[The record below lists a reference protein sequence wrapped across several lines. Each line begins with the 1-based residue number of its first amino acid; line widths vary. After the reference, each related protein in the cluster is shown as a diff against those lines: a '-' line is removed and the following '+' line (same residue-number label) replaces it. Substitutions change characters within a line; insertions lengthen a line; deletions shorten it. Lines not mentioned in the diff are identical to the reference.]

1 MTFLGISGMQYSG
14 QDLAGSRILLA
25 EDSNVFTSMVSKRMD
40 ELFGIKVEICRNFED
55 LQLAYDRSP
64 EPVTLAISNI
74 NLPGAENGEALD
86 YLIDL
91 SIPVIVFTGTFH
103 EGTREKLLKQD
114 VVDYIL
120 KDNVFAV
127 EMLAESVCRF
137 LTNHEH
143 HVLIVDD
150 SPTARALLSSRLKRY
165 NFRVSTADSGAK
177 ALELLKKN
185 SDIGLVVTD
194 YNMPDIDGFELTRRV
209 RSMRGS
215 HELRIIG
222 VSSSDNRLLSARFL
236 KAGGND
242 FMLRPFIDEEFYC
255 RVNQNLDTLIQIRSM
270 HEYRA
275 GLAGKRASPDLGAA
289 LRHLK

>member
-14 QDLAGSRILLA
+14 QSLANSRILLA
-25 EDSNVFTSMVSKRMD
+25 EDSNVFTSMISAQLK
-40 ELFGIKVEICRNFED
+40 ELLGIDVEICRNFEE
-55 LQLAYDRSP
+55 LQLAYDRSS

-74 NLPGAENGEALD
+74 NLPGAENGEALE

-91 SIPVIVFTGTFH
+91 SIPTVVFTSTFH
-103 EGTREKLLKQD
+103 EGTRDQLLAKD
-114 VVDYIL
+114 IVDYVI

-127 EMLAESVCRF
+127 DMLVESVARF
-137 LTNHEH
+137 LTNHRH

-150 SPTARALLSSRLKRY
+150 SPTARALLTSRLKRY
-165 NFRVSTADSGAK
+165 NFRVSVADCGAK
-177 ALELLKKN
+177 ALEVLKN
-185 SDIGLVVTD
+185 NADIGLMVTD
-194 YNMPDIDGFELTRRV
+194 YNMPDIDGFELTRRI
-209 RSMRGS
+209 RSVRGS

-222 VSSSDNRLLSARFL
+222 VSSSSDRLLSARFL

-270 HEYRA
+270 Q
-275 GLAGKRASPDLGAA
+275 GKGTPVAA
-289 LRHLK
+289 

>member
-14 QDLAGSRILLA
+14 ESLGNSRILLA
-25 EDSNVFTSMVSKRMD
+25 EDSNVFTSMIGMRLK
-40 ELFGIKVEICRNFED
+40 ELFDIDVEICRNFED
-55 LQLAYDRSP
+55 LQLAYDRSTDP
-64 EPVTLAISNI
+64 IMLAISNI
-74 NLPGAENGEALD
+74 NLPGAENGEALE

-91 SIPVIVFTGTFH
+91 SIPTVVFTGTFH
-103 EGTREKLLKQD
+103 QETRDKLLTKD
-114 VVDYIL
+114 IVDYIL

-137 LTNHEH
+137 LTNHRH

-165 NFRVSTADSGAK
+165 NFRVSTAENGAK
-177 ALELLKKN
+177 ALEILKKN
-185 SDIGLVVTD
+185 NDIGLVITD
-194 YNMPDIDGFELTRRV
+194 YNMPDIDGFELTRRI
-209 RSMRGS
+209 RSVRGS

-222 VSSSDNRLLSARFL
+222 VSSSSDRHLSARFL

-270 HEYRA
+270 RSA
-275 GLAGKRASPDLGAA
+275 RSVGDIKNVA
-289 LRHLK
+289 

>member
-14 QDLAGSRILLA
+14 QSLASSRILLA
-25 EDSNVFTSMVSKRMD
+25 EDSNVFTSMIGTRLK
-40 ELFGIKVEICRNFED
+40 ELFGIEVEICRNFEE
-55 LQLAYDRSP
+55 LQIAYDRSS

-74 NLPGAENGEALD
+74 NLPGAENGEALE
-86 YLIDL
+86 YLVDL
-91 SIPVIVFTGTFH
+91 SIPTIVFTGTFH
-103 EGTREKLLKQD
+103 EETRDKLLTKD
-114 VVDYIL
+114 IVDYIL

-137 LTNHEH
+137 LTNHRH

-165 NFRVSTADSGAK
+165 NFRVSVAENGAK
-177 ALELLKKN
+177 ALEILKKN
-185 SDIGLVVTD
+185 PDIGLVVTD
-194 YNMPDIDGFELTRRV
+194 YNMPDIDGFELTRRI
-209 RSMRGS
+209 RSVRGS

-222 VSSSDNRLLSARFL
+222 VSSSSNRLLSARFL

-255 RVNQNLDTLIQIRSM
+255 RVNQNLDTLIQIWSM
-270 HEYRA
+270 QA
-275 GLAGKRASPDLGAA
+275 KRQDSTVKNVA
-289 LRHLK
+289 

>member
-14 QDLAGSRILLA
+14 QSLASSRILLA
-25 EDSNVFTSMVSKRMD
+25 EDSNVFTSMIGTRLK
-40 ELFGIKVEICRNFED
+40 ELFGIEVEICRNFEE
-55 LQLAYDRSP
+55 LQIAYDRSS

-74 NLPGAENGEALD
+74 NLPGAENGEALE
-86 YLIDL
+86 YLVDL
-91 SIPVIVFTGTFH
+91 SIPTIVFTGTFH
-103 EGTREKLLKQD
+103 EETRDKLLTKD
-114 VVDYIL
+114 IVDYIL

-137 LTNHEH
+137 LTNHRH

-165 NFRVSTADSGAK
+165 NFRVSVAENGAK
-177 ALELLKKN
+177 ALDILKKN
-185 SDIGLVVTD
+185 PDIGLVVTD
-194 YNMPDIDGFELTRRV
+194 YNMPDIDGFELTRRI
-209 RSMRGS
+209 RSVRGS

-222 VSSSDNRLLSARFL
+222 VSSSSNRLLSARFL

-255 RVNQNLDTLIQIRSM
+255 RVNQNLDTLIQIWSM
-270 HEYRA
+270 QA
-275 GLAGKRASPDLGAA
+275 KRQDSTVKNVA
-289 LRHLK
+289 

>member
-1 MTFLGISGMQYSG
+1 MNFLGITGMQYSG
-14 QDLAGSRILLA
+14 VPFTNSRILLA
-25 EDSNVFTSMVSKRMD
+25 EDTNVFTQMVSMRLN
-40 ELFGIKVEICRNFED
+40 ELLGVTVEVCRNFEE
-55 LQLAYDRSP
+55 LQACYEHSP

-74 NLPGAENGEALD
+74 NLPGAEKGEALE

-91 SIPVIVFTGTFH
+91 SIPTIVFTSTFH
-103 EGTREKLLKQD
+103 EGTRETLIAKD

-120 KDNVFAV
+120 KDNIFAV
-127 EMLAESVCRF
+127 DMLTESVCRF
-137 LTNHEH
+137 LTNHRH

-165 NFRVSTADSGAK
+165 NFRVSLADSGAK
-177 ALELLKKN
+177 ALDILKAN
-185 SDIGLVVTD
+185 PDIGLVVTD
-194 YNMPDIDGFELTRRV
+194 YNMPDIDGFELTRRIRTV
-209 RSMRGS
+209 RGS

-222 VSSSDNRLLSARFL
+222 VSSSTNRLLSARFL

-270 HEYRA
+270 QARRQETA
-275 GLAGKRASPDLGAA
+275 VKNVA
-289 LRHLK
+289 

>member
-14 QDLAGSRILLA
+14 QSLANSRILLA
-25 EDSNVFTSMVSKRMD
+25 EDSNVFTSMIGTRLK
-40 ELFGIKVEICRNFED
+40 ELFGIEVEICRNFEE
-55 LQLAYDRSP
+55 LQLSYDRSSDP
-64 EPVTLAISNI
+64 ITLAISNI
-74 NLPGAENGEALD
+74 NLPGAENGEALE

-91 SIPVIVFTGTFH
+91 SIPTIVFTGTFH
-103 EGTREKLLKQD
+103 EETRDKLLSKD
-114 VVDYIL
+114 IVDYIL

-137 LTNHEH
+137 LTNHRH

-150 SPTARALLSSRLKRY
+150 STTARALLTSRLKRY
-165 NFRVSTADSGAK
+165 NFRVSAAESGAK
-177 ALELLKKN
+177 ALEILKAN

-194 YNMPDIDGFELTRRV
+194 YNMPDIDGFELTRRI
-209 RSMRGS
+209 RSVRGS

-222 VSSSDNRLLSARFL
+222 VSSSSNRLLSARFL

-255 RVNQNLDTLIQIRSM
+255 RVNQNLDTLVQIRSARM
-270 HEYRA
+270 RA
-275 GLAGKRASPDLGAA
+275 AA
-289 LRHLK
+289 TPVRNVA

>member
-14 QDLAGSRILLA
+14 QDLASARILLA
-25 EDSNVFTSMVSKRMD
+25 EDSNVFTSMISKRLK
-40 ELFGIKVEICRNFED
+40 ELFGIEVEICRNFED
-55 LQLAYDRSP
+55 LQLAYDRSTDP
-64 EPVTLAISNI
+64 ITLAISNI

-103 EGTREKLLKQD
+103 EDTREKLLKQD

-137 LTNHEH
+137 LTNHQH

-165 NFRVSTADSGAK
+165 NFRVSTAESGAR

-185 SDIGLVVTD
+185 ADIGLVVTD
-194 YNMPDIDGFELTRRV
+194 YNMPDIDGFELTRRI
-209 RSMRGS
+209 RSVRGS
-215 HELRIIG
+215 HELRVIG

-270 HEYRA
+270 RA
-275 GLAGKRASPDLGAA
+275 QTKSVA
-289 LRHLK
+289 

>member
-14 QDLAGSRILLA
+14 QSLANSRILLA
-25 EDSNVFTSMVSKRMD
+25 EDSNVFTSMIGTRLK
-40 ELFGIKVEICRNFED
+40 ELFGIEVEICRNFEE
-55 LQLAYDRSP
+55 LQFAYDRSV
-64 EPVTLAISNI
+64 EPVMLAISNI
-74 NLPGAENGEALD
+74 NLPGAENGEALE
-86 YLIDL
+86 YLVDL
-91 SIPVIVFTGTFH
+91 SIPTIVFTGTFH
-103 EGTREKLLKQD
+103 EETRDKLLTKD
-114 VVDYIL
+114 IVDYIL

-137 LTNHEH
+137 LTNHRH

-165 NFRVSTADSGAK
+165 NFRVSVAENGAK
-177 ALELLKKN
+177 ALDILKKN
-185 SDIGLVVTD
+185 PDIGLVVTD
-194 YNMPDIDGFELTRRV
+194 YNMPDIDGFELTRRI
-209 RSMRGS
+209 RSVRGS

-222 VSSSDNRLLSARFL
+222 VSSSSNRLLSARFL

-270 HEYRA
+270 QARRQETA
-275 GLAGKRASPDLGAA
+275 VKNVA
-289 LRHLK
+289 

>member
-14 QDLAGSRILLA
+14 ETLGHSRILLA
-25 EDSNVFTSMVSKRMD
+25 EDSNVFTSMIGMRLK
-40 ELFGIKVEICRNFED
+40 ELFDIDVEICRNFED
-55 LQLAYDRSP
+55 LQLAYDRSTDP
-64 EPVTLAISNI
+64 ITLAISNI
-74 NLPGAENGEALD
+74 NLPGAENGEALE

-91 SIPVIVFTGTFH
+91 SIPTIVFTGTFH
-103 EGTREKLLKQD
+103 QETRDKLLTKD
-114 VVDYIL
+114 IVDYIL

-137 LTNHEH
+137 LTNHRH

-165 NFRVSTADSGAK
+165 NFRVSTAENGAK
-177 ALELLKKN
+177 ALELLKANK
-185 SDIGLVVTD
+185 DISLVITD
-194 YNMPDIDGFELTRRV
+194 YNMPDIDGFELTRRI
-209 RSMRGS
+209 RSVRGS

-222 VSSSDNRLLSARFL
+222 VSSSSDRHLSARFL

-270 HEYRA
+270 RSVRGIGDVKNVA
-275 GLAGKRASPDLGAA
+275 
-289 LRHLK
+289 